1 MIDRLPPV
9 FNTPE
14 IRIECDEARKFAIV
28 EEVKERLRRRG
39 AEFNDTD
46 GVRVSTPDGWWLMRA
61 SNTQAVVVVRAEA
74 GSEAG
79 LERLKTRLAAELA
92 PSGLALPG

>member
-1 MIDRLPPV
+1 LGKVGVGGRLSQ
-9 FNTPE
+9 
-14 IRIECDEARKFAIV
+14 
-28 EEVKERLRRRG
+28 RG
-39 AEFNDTD
+39 AAFDDTD

-92 PSGLALPG
+92 PSGLVLPA